1 MTESNPE
8 EECVSTRPW
17 SEVLNRSLKLFTF
30 NVAREG
36 GRSLG
41 RVLFYVILAVL
52 AIGLVTFVVDSLT
65 GWFSNWFDFWP
76 FSGGAAEVEAEKTG
90 WFGRDA
96 AEGAESAPAPETGEK
111 WYCRFNP
118 LC

>member
-1 MTESNPE
+1 MTETKRDDD
-8 EECVSTRPW
+8 CVSTKPW

-30 NVAREG
+30 NIANEG
-36 GRSLG
+36 GRSIG
-41 RVLFYVILAVL
+41 RVVFYVVLGAL

-65 GWFSNWFDFWP
+65 GWFSGWFDFWP
-76 FSGGAAEVEAEKTG
+76 FSRGEVETETTG

-96 AEGAESAPAPETGEK
+96 APDADAEAGEK